1 MKHFISSLS
10 VINANTPP
18 CEGRVSSRKFLT
30 LLLILFLGV
39 GNAWAEE
46 VPFSWEGAL
55 TATAGKTDYVVETAP
70 ITLTFAA
77 GTAQNAPRTNKEG
90 SVRMYAST
98 TLTISCASGNITKV
112 VFTSTD
118 NSYTAA
124 NLKCNGTTLSGNEWT
139 LSPPAN
145 EVLLTASANAR
156 FKKIVVTYEPASSG
170 GDEPVATLTAN
181 PTTIDFGTVYE
192 GATVAD
198 KTVAVNFENLTG
210 DVTYSGLSTP
220 FTATGAISA
229 TGDKITISADASSIG
244 EYSQTLTIA
253 STADSKT
260 AEVTVKMNVV
270 EKPAPTGTFTLHTG
284 ELIEGDYVIYYS
296 GKAMKAEVASNRLQ
310 YVEVTPSNNEIVD
323 PAAAAIWHI
332 AKSGANWTVYNNN
345 KGYAAGTGTKSQAG
359 LVTNLTGDNA
369 NKAAWT
375 VTASGNAYEFVNV
388 WNKSKSVNANLRNN
402 TTYGFACY
410 ATGTGG
416 ALSLYRKAGAKYNVT
431 VNSTT
436 NGSVTA
442 SPTSAEAGAT
452 IALTVAPDAGY
463 VLDALTV
470 TDASSNTIE
479 VADNKFTMPAADV
492 TIAATF
498 KENEKP
504 AATLTLSKNGV
515 EETFPGSWKQ
525 DDVVTLPS
533 ITSDCVKEFVGW
545 DSKSDCTDAPEYK
558 AGDEYTLAET
568 AQTLYAVYAT
578 VNGGGEATASVNMAT
593 YATANS
599 WGSTSSTNQKQIT
612 INSDVKAVISA
623 GGNSGKYYSDGVRI
637 YQTESAKITIS
648 TSLGELKSVKFT
660 FTNSNSGTLL
670 YGSTTLTSNKAVE
683 VSGTSAVFSVGDT
696 DASEN
701 KGQIRFTAIEVTY
714 ASAPTYSDYST
725 TCAAAPKAEV
735 NPTTVSATAAG
746 ANGKVTVTYDNV
758 KTENVAVAL
767 FNDAACT
774 ETFTADWLTASLDG
788 DKNIAYTV
796 AATTLYTE
804 RKAYIQ
810 LTAPETT
817 GATEPAVVVIP
828 VTQAGKDKVFASLEE
843 LVAAITPTMAG
854 IEVTVTL
861 TNEVIQDFYKSG
873 SYTNGIALNVPYE
886 GGVKVIEIYCK
897 DVPAEW
903 VKGGKVSGTITCPWK
918 LYNSTWELCPTAWT
932 ELTYTAPATV
942 SSIAVSGTPTKTTYI
957 DGEKFDPAGLVVTAT
972 YSDASTGAIDAALVD
987 WTFDPATL
995 VKGQTSVNV
1004 TAKFNSVSSAA
1015 YEVTGLTVNDIP
1027 TKTVAEFIAAGGTR
1041 CYLEGIVSNIK
1052 NTIYGNFDLTDASGT
1067 IYVYGCLNASGEAQ
1081 KFASLGVKAGDKI
1094 KVIADVYELYNGTT
1108 EEAKNVQ
1115 YVSHISAA
1123 TINIA
1128 DITMEVGET
1137 KTIAATVVP
1146 AEAEVTYTIKENAA
1160 NAISLSGNTITA
1172 NAVGTAT
1179 ITATIAEGATYM
1191 GNSVDFTVTVGPKS
1205 EKTNV
1210 VILAQYNGD
1219 WYALVAAKGSANN
1232 TLGAVEVTYVNG
1244 VILDFVGDKASIT
1257 WERAIVGN
1265 KATFKN
1271 GTNYMKGAT
1280 GDTDLTLETSAF
1292 EWDVVDG
1299 KYLSDANKRT
1309 FLFQGSYFKNYAIS
1323 NAGKTTNG
1331 TTYSAMPVVTAVEFM
1346 KSVATPSVEKG
1357 IFSVADGKFV
1367 QFSTG
1372 NLQYEVGT
1380 NTWSFAENQYDY
1392 VGEANINVGNPNY
1405 EGKIDMFGWSADGK
1419 FGVNPSNKNEDYYGT
1434 FQDWG
1439 TLVNEEDWYTLSA
1452 DEWKYLLNT
1461 RANAANLKQIAK
1473 VDGVVGIMLFPDA
1486 WTMPADVNVAAAYDD
1501 YFKVNIYNYTLE
1513 QWAKL
1518 EAAGAVFLPAAGRR
1532 TGGWGNT
1539 TISPHMVGV
1548 IGLDSDG
1555 HYKHYDNGNIY
1566 CYYWTSTINE
1576 STKDVSYLHN
1586 IQALGGDEY
1595 TIGTGAVWGEK
1606 GRYGQSVRLVKA
1618 ITPDYKREVRQGY
1631 YGTICLENGGQMIG
1645 ASRFELSYYNEAQG
1659 LLYMDES
1666 DATMVAGNPYI
1677 FLPNEGADTLY
1688 VFYDE
1693 TTAAAQTVNGLV
1705 GSYTK
1710 EELAVD
1716 ATNPNY
1722 ILKDNKI
1729 KKVVG
1734 TGVSVGANKAYIKLG
1749 DVDKNEPAPVPG
1761 RRRVAIGQ
1769 APQVATGM
1777 ESVDASAQPVKMI
1790 IDGQLYILRGEKM
1803 YDAQGKL
1810 VK

>member
-1 MKHFISSLS
+1 MKKL
-10 VINANTPP
+10 
-18 CEGRVSSRKFLT
+18 K
-30 LLLILFLGV
+30 LFFALFAMLALGV
-39 GNAWAEE
+39 GNAWGETIEFDLTTKDQLTTQTANS
-46 VPFSWEGAL
+46 VVFTNEGATL
-55 TATAGKTDYVVETAP
+55 TITKSSSGTAVNNYMPDGSTNASHTRVYKTNPITFDAGTGNKIQSITVKVTSSSGDIDKITNGTWNPTVTNSGTSSPITYTLSTTSQTASVTPSGTSRIEKVILTYVSEGGSTPEPEPDPDPTPDPEPEPEPGTGGETLSYTWNLSKKTYSAASNQVTWSATDVNMVVDKGTSGTAPNNYLGGDANNRTSSRFYQNSILTITPEANVTITSVVFTATSDSYATALKNSAWTNATATASSKTVTVTP
-70 ITLTFAA
+70 T
-77 GTAQNAPRTNKEG
+77 
-90 SVRMYAST
+90 
-98 TLTISCASGNITKV
+98 
-112 VFTSTD
+112 
-118 NSYTAA
+118 
-124 NLKCNGTTLSGNEWT
+124 NGTS
-139 LSPPAN
+139 
-145 EVLLTASANAR
+145 
-156 FKKIVVTYEPASSG
+156 
-170 GDEPVATLTAN
+170 
-181 PTTIDFGTVYE
+181 
-192 GATVAD
+192 
-198 KTVAVNFENLTG
+198 
-210 DVTYSGLSTP
+210 
-220 FTATGAISA
+220 AISA
-229 TGDKITISADASSIG
+229 KIGATCGFTGVTVNYTKAASGEPEPVIVKTLKSIAVAGMTTTFEQGDVFKFDGTCTATYSVTKDGVAQAD
-244 EYSQTLTIA
+244 Q
-253 STADSKT
+253 T
-260 AEVTVKMNVV
+260 AEVTPTSVSEPNMNTIGKQTVTV
-270 EKPAPTGTFTLHTG
+270 TYSEGEVDKTDEYEITIEEAPTYNFTKIEGFDDWGSSYIEHIVEYADAKVTFASADKNGSTITDQPVTKGGDVSLVLTDGMNIATVKWVCTQWTTKAQTITLH
-284 ELIEGDYVIYYS
+284 YS
-296 GKAMKAEVASNRLQ
+296 KDGGNVYTS
-310 YVEVTPSNNEIVD
+310 TEITSSD
-323 PAAAAIWHI
+323 FTISSDNLP
-332 AKSGANWTVYNNN
+332 
-345 KGYAAGTGTKSQAG
+345 AGT
-359 LVTNLTGDNA
+359 NA
-369 NKAAWT
+369 VK
-375 VTASGNAYEFVNV
+375 
-388 WNKSKSVNANLRNN
+388 
-402 TTYGFACY
+402 
-410 ATGTGG
+410 
-416 ALSLYRKAGAKYNVT
+416 
-431 VNSTT
+431 
-436 NGSVTA
+436 
-442 SPTSAEAGAT
+442 
-452 IALTVAPDAGY
+452 I
-463 VLDALTV
+463 
-470 TDASSNTIE
+470 
-479 VADNKFTMPAADV
+479 
-492 TIAATF
+492 TF
-498 KENEKP
+498 
-504 AATLTLSKNGV
+504 
-515 EETFPGSWKQ
+515 
-525 DDVVTLPS
+525 
-533 ITSDCVKEFVGW
+533 
-545 DSKSDCTDAPEYK
+545 
-558 AGDEYTLAET
+558 
-568 AQTLYAVYAT
+568 
-578 VNGGGEATASVNMAT
+578 
-593 YATANS
+593 
-599 WGSTSSTNQKQIT
+599 SSTNQVGIKSCTIT
-612 INSDVKAVISA
+612 K
-623 GGNSGKYYSDGVRI
+623 
-637 YQTESAKITIS
+637 
-648 TSLGELKSVKFT
+648 
-660 FTNSNSGTLL
+660 
-670 YGSTTLTSNKAVE
+670 VE
-683 VSGTSAVFSVGDT
+683 A
-696 DASEN
+696 
-701 KGQIRFTAIEVTY
+701 
-714 ASAPTYSDYST
+714 
-725 TCAAAPKAEV
+725 
-735 NPTTVSATAAG
+735 
-746 ANGKVTVTYDNV
+746 
-758 KTENVAVAL
+758 
-767 FNDAACT
+767 
-774 ETFTADWLTASLDG
+774 
-788 DKNIAYTV
+788 
-796 AATTLYTE
+796 
-804 RKAYIQ
+804 
-810 LTAPETT
+810 
-817 GATEPAVVVIP
+817 
-828 VTQAGKDKVFASLEE
+828 
-843 LVAAITPTMAG
+843 AAITQVPAPQFSLPTGAYDGAQSVELTCTMADATIYYTTDG
-854 IEVTVTL
+854 NTPTTSSAVYSTAIQVAENMTIKAYAVKEGLEDSPVAEATYEISAPADVVLDFTTNDTWNFPTEKTVTATDYSNGDYTVTVAGSEGQGFMFDN
-861 TNEVIQDFYKSG
+861 TNKNLMIGKEGSYIMLPIFNKPIVKIVCEGHSSG
-873 SYTNGIALNVPYE
+873 SGSVAFNVFVDDEAVSTQVTSCKVDQTFLIAEDKQVANVAHVIKVTNANNLRIAKIKIYLGEAPAVERPVI
-886 GGVKVIEIYCK
+886 GGEEEF
-897 DVPAEW
+897 A
-903 VKGGKVSGTITCPWK
+903 VSTEVSITCATSGAKIYYTTDGTEPTNANAEYTAPFELSATTTVK
-918 LYNSTWELCPTAWT
+918 AIAYNSTTAKSSAVT
-932 ELTYTAPATV
+932 EKTF
-942 SSIAVSGTPTKTTYI
+942 TKTI
-957 DGEKFDPAGLVVTAT
+957 
-972 YSDASTGAIDAALVD
+972 
-987 WTFDPATL
+987 
-995 VKGQTSVNV
+995 
-1004 TAKFNSVSSAA
+1004 
-1015 YEVTGLTVNDIP
+1015 IP
-1027 TKTVAEFIAAGGTR
+1027 TKTVAEFIAAEGGR
-1041 CYLEGIVSNIK
+1041 CYLEGIVSGLTEGNSMK
-1052 NTIYGNFDLTDASGT
+1052 YGNFDLTDASGT
-1067 IYVYGCLNASGEAQ
+1067 IYVYGCLNAAGESK
-1081 KFASLGVKAGDKI
+1081 KFAELGVKNGDKI
-1094 KVIADVYELYNGTT
+1094 KVIADEYELYNGTT

-1115 YVSHISAA
+1115 YVSHVSAA
-1123 TINIA
+1123 SITIA

-1179 ITATIAEGATYM
+1179 ITATVAEGADYLA
-1191 GNSVDFTVTVGPKS
+1191 NSVDFTVTVGPKS

-1346 KSVATPSVEKG
+1346 KSVVTPSVEKG
-1357 IFSVADGKFV
+1357 IFSVGEGEFV
-1367 QFSTG
+1367 QFSAG
-1372 NLQYEVGT
+1372 NLQYNVGT

-1618 ITPDYKREVRQGY
+1618 IEPDYKREVRPGY

-1693 TTAAAQTVNGLV
+1693 TTAAAKTVNGLV

-1749 DVDKNEPAPVPG
+1749 DVDKNEPALVPG